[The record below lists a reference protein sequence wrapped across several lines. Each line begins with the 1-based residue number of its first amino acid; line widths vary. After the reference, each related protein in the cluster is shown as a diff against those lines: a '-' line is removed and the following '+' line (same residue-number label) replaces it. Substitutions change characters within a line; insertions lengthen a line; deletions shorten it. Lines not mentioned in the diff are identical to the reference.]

1 MAGLNDQACGALD
14 LASAALA
21 QIARS
26 SQSIPI
32 KMKSPTS
39 IRKVTLMIVT
49 GRNTLL
55 TERGFIGLT
64 VGQSGP
70 RPFPQSVEMP
80 ASATAADRIT
90 LLDLRAQGSDIAIR
104 GNDQT

>member
-1 MAGLNDQACGALD
+1 MAGLNDQACGVLD
-14 LASAALA
+14 LASAAR
-21 QIARS
+21 ARFF
-26 SQSIPI
+26 QSIPI
-32 KMKSPTS
+32 KIKSPTS

-70 RPFPQSVEMP
+70 RPFQQSVEMP

>member
-1 MAGLNDQACGALD
+1 MAGLNDQACGVLD
-14 LASAALA
+14 LASAAR
-21 QIARS
+21 ARFF
-26 SQSIPI
+26 QSIPI
-32 KMKSPTS
+32 KIKSPTS